1 VWSEGEAN
9 MSLSTVSQIGE
20 GGMKERKSRW
30 RGMGR
35 MEVERGLKGYGLFL
49 SRDAQMVLKK

>member
-35 MEVERGLKGYGLFL
+35 MEVERGLKGYVSFCLE
-49 SRDAQMVLKK
+49 MHKWC